1 MSVSQGISA
10 LWPIFIPQLPVY
22 LALLVG
28 IVLALVFWRRHP
40 TVSLLAV
47 IAFVLLLIVSV
58 VGTFLSAY
66 LPIALQRQGVGTA
79 DVGYTVGIV
88 NLVGSVVAGG
98 AWAALLVAFFIGR
111 RRA

>member
-1 MSVSQGISA
+1 MTFAESKA

-22 LALLVG
+22 LALLAG

-40 TVSLLAV
+40 TVSLLGV
-47 IAFVLLLIVSV
+47 IAFVLLLIVGV

-66 LPIALQRQGVGTA
+66 LPITLQRQGLRAA
-79 DVGYTVGIV
+79 DIGYTIGII
-88 NLVGSVVAGG
+88 NLVASVVAAG